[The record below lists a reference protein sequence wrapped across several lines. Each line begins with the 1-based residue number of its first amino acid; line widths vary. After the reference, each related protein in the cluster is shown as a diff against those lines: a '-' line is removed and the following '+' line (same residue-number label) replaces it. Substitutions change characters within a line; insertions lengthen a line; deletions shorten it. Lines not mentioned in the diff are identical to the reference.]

1 MKTTWCI
8 IAVLSVGLGLTS
20 TLRASEEGHPAES
33 SEKAKPTKMP
43 DTLNGIWHEITVQHE
58 QLGQIIK
65 EKKLAKV
72 HVVAFAIRDLA
83 KLLPEKSKDLS
94 PDNQKKL
101 KESVDRIAEIA
112 KRLDQ
117 YGDAGDQANTE
128 KEAKRLET
136 LLQFSKKLYPA
147 DTFKREGKGG
157 QQPHGASEHK

>member
-1 MKTTWCI
+1 M
-8 IAVLSVGLGLTS
+8 
-20 TLRASEEGHPAES
+20 
-33 SEKAKPTKMP
+33 
-43 DTLNGIWHEITVQHE
+43 
-58 QLGQIIK
+58 K

-101 KESVDRIAEIA
+101 KGSVDRIAEIA

-136 LLQFSKKLYPA
+136 LLQFIKKLYPA
-147 DTFKREGKGG
+147 DAFKHEGKGR
-157 QQPHGASEHK
+157 QNPHGASEHK